1 MEDVCCPHLLP
12 RHEAPLSGGNPL
24 NSDRG
29 VDITRRRKYRIAVVS
44 PFLDQSHGTE
54 RIIIEWLSRLA
65 DDFEIHIYSQRVED
79 FDLSKFIY
87 HRISELPGPHLVN
100 YLWWLA
106 ANHMRRVWD
115 AAFRGLKPDLVFTP
129 GINCFDADVISVHIV
144 FAEFFRQAK
153 PELRFLSNPIRRWPR
168 LLHRRLYYSLII
180 FLERLI
186 YPSPHN
192 QLVLIAKK
200 TEVDLKRFYPRSGS
214 SPIVYLGLDHCRFKP
229 ARCAELRQ
237 SARES
242 LGLGDHDVALLLVGN
257 DLLKKGIAA
266 LFDAL
271 QRLCD
276 LPFRLLVVSRES
288 GSGYQASIDAKG
300 LNGRVQFLPP
310 RKDVEFYFAAADV
323 YVGPSL
329 EDTFAMPPEEAM
341 ACGLPVIASVP
352 NGVSE
357 IITHGENG
365 LILEDARDFETL
377 AALIRCV
384 CEDDAFRKVLGTKA
398 AKSVEQFTWER
409 NAQDLRAIFDEVL
422 RRKGDSS
429 LMRKALEPDR

>member
-1 MEDVCCPHLLP
+1 M
-12 RHEAPLSGGNPL
+12 
-24 NSDRG
+24 NSPKQKLR
-29 VDITRRRKYRIAVVS
+29 VAVVS

-54 RIIIEWLSRLA
+54 RIVIEWLSRLA
-65 DDFEIHIYSQRVED
+65 GDFELHVYSQRVDD
-79 FDLSKFIY
+79 FDRSKFTY
-87 HRISELPGPHLVN
+87 HRISELPGPHIFN
-100 YLWWLA
+100 YLWWFA
-106 ANHMRRVWD
+106 ANHIRRAWD
-115 AAFRGLKPDLVFTP
+115 ATFRGLKPDLVFTP

-168 LLHRRLYYSLII
+168 LLHRRVYYSLII

-186 YPSPHN
+186 YPSPRK

-200 TEVDLKRFYPRSGS
+200 TEVDLKRFYSRKGS
-214 SPIVYLGLDHCRFKP
+214 CPIVYLGLDHLRFNP
-229 ARCAELRQ
+229 SRRAELRQ
-237 SARES
+237 TSRES
-242 LGLGDHDVALLLVGN
+242 LGLGDRDVALLLIGN

-266 LFDAL
+266 VFEAL
-271 QRLCD
+271 SRLRD
-276 LPFRLLVVSRES
+276 LQFRLLVVSRES
-288 GSGYQASIDAKG
+288 GGGYQASIDAKG
-300 LNGRVQFLPP
+300 LNGRVHFLPP
-310 RKDVEFYFAAADV
+310 RKDVEFYFAAADA

-365 LILEDARDFETL
+365 LILDDARDAETL
-377 AALIRCV
+377 AALVRRV
-384 CEDDAFRKVLGTKA
+384 CEDTALRATLGRNA

-409 NAQDLRAIFDEVL
+409 NAQELRAIFDQVL
-422 RRKGDSS
+422 SQKSDSS
-429 LMRKALEPDR
+429 LMGKALEPDR

>member
-1 MEDVCCPHLLP
+1 MSSGKLSNDLSSVVAAQP
-12 RHEAPLSGGNPL
+12 RKLRVA
-24 NSDRG
+24 
-29 VDITRRRKYRIAVVS
+29 IVS

-54 RIIIEWLSRLA
+54 RIVIEWLSRLA
-65 DDFEIHIYSQRVED
+65 DEFELHIYSQRVED
-79 FDLSKFIY
+79 FDRSKFTY
-87 HRISELPGPHLVN
+87 HRISELPGPHIFN
-100 YLWWLA
+100 YLWWFA
-106 ANHMRRVWD
+106 ANHIRRAWD
-115 AAFRGLKPDLVFTP
+115 AAFRGIKPDLVFTP

-153 PELRFLSNPIRRWPR
+153 PELRFLSNPMRRWPR
-168 LLHRRLYYSLII
+168 LLHRRFYYSLII

-186 YPSPHN
+186 YPSPRN

-200 TEVDLKRFYPRSGS
+200 TQVDLQRFYPRKGS
-214 SPIVYLGLDHCRFKP
+214 SPVVYLGLDHRRFNP
-229 ARCAELRQ
+229 SQCAKLRQ

-242 LGLGDHDVALLLVGN
+242 LGLGNHDVALLLIGN
-257 DLLKKGIAA
+257 DLLKKGIAT
-266 LFDAL
+266 LFEAL
-271 QRLCD
+271 QRLHD
-276 LPFRLLVVSRES
+276 LPLSLLIVSRES

-300 LNGRVQFLPP
+300 LNGRVHFLSP
-310 RKDVEFYFAAADV
+310 RKDVEFYFAAADA

-365 LILEDARDFETL
+365 LILEDARDAETL
-377 AALIRCV
+377 ASLIRRV
-384 CEDDAFRKVLGTKA
+384 CEDQAFRATLGKNA

-409 NAQDLRAIFDEVL
+409 NAQELRAIFDEVV
-422 RRKGDSS
+422 RQKSDSS
-429 LMRKALEPDR
+429 LMGKALEPDR